1 MSKYRGRVPEALT
14 LMTLGVVVVLFVW
27 NRIPVELVAV
37 GSALALYALGVL
49 TLPEAL
55 AGFGD
60 PAVILIAA
68 LFVVSE
74 ALDSSGVTTWVGQS
88 LVDRAGSATGRLLL
102 LTMLLAAGLTA
113 VIGLNGTV
121 ATLVPMVVVMALRQS
136 IKPSR
141 LLMPLAFAGSAGGML
156 LLTGSPVNVVISEA
170 AEDAG
175 VGAFGFLEFALVGI
189 PLVAG
194 TIAIVLL
201 LSGRLLPERQ
211 SKQLPPDLSG
221 LAGTLVRD
229 YSLDNVVHLRVQE
242 DSTLIGHLRSRWDLT
257 GYAGVRII
265 TVLDADND
273 RPSSQGHIEIGD
285 RLTMVGDPD
294 VAARYAVD
302 HGLDVERVRTA
313 ADVERDLL
321 SRDSG
326 AAEVLVPPR
335 SVHVDS
341 ELQPSM
347 VIEGSLI
354 VLAITRG
361 GEDLGPEPQR
371 VRAGD
376 TLLVEGPWTA
386 LDAATDAHDLLV
398 VNAPEMIR
406 RQTVPL
412 GRGSLPAIVILLAM
426 VFLLATGL
434 VPPVVSALSAALAMV
449 LFRVITIQQAYR
461 GISWTTVLLV
471 AGMIP
476 MATAVTTSGA
486 GELVATGIVNLVGDA
501 GPTAIVAAL
510 FVITVVF
517 GQLISN
523 TATALVMIPIAVAAA
538 DQLQISPQ
546 PILMSVCVAAA
557 VAFLTPV
564 ATPANMI
571 IMGPAGYR
579 FGDYWRLGLPL
590 VGLFAVVGIF
600 LVPVIWPF

>member
-1 MSKYRGRVPEALT
+1 MPEALT

-376 TLLVEGPWTA
+376 TLLVEGPWSA

>member
-1 MSKYRGRVPEALT
+1 
-14 LMTLGVVVVLFVW
+14 
-27 NRIPVELVAV
+27 
-37 GSALALYALGVL
+37 
-49 TLPEAL
+49 
-55 AGFGD
+55 
-60 PAVILIAA
+60 
-68 LFVVSE
+68 
-74 ALDSSGVTTWVGQS
+74 
-88 LVDRAGSATGRLLL
+88 VDRAGSATGRLLL

-376 TLLVEGPWTA
+376 TLLVEGPWSA

>member
-1 MSKYRGRVPEALT
+1 VPEALT

-37 GSALALYALGVL
+37 GSALTLYALGVL

-229 YSLDNVVHLRVQE
+229 YSLDNVVHLRVTE
-242 DSTLIGHLRSRWDLT
+242 ASSLIGHLRSRWDLT

-376 TLLVEGPWTA
+376 TLLVEGPWSA

-412 GRGSLPAIVILLAM
+412 GRGSFPAIAVLLAM

-501 GPTAIVAAL
+501 GPTAIVAAI